1 VIYKNVKSTKFKK
14 KVMRQFSN
22 DEKAQIYNQMLFQ
35 YQRLQ
40 EQVRLIKANNLE
52 LNPQEQKKVD
62 ELERQMKRLYNDTQR
77 LYN

>member
-1 VIYKNVKSTKFKK
+1 
-14 KVMRQFSN
+14 MRNFSN

-52 LNPQEQKKVD
+52 PNAEEQRKIID
-62 ELERQMKRLYNDTQR
+62 LERQMNKIFKDTQR